1 MKSFETWTLDEL
13 HSSFGLKRTYE
24 NEKLNRWTSET
35 KTINDFE
42 KELLRRLHDKLL
54 IYVNTWNEDELK
66 MHFIAPL
73 LMLVDYTN
81 ERYKS
86 FSQRTLSAKINDIE
100 VSGKVDYMVATGYQK
115 PKQPFFF
122 IHEYK
127 PARRAVNDPDG
138 QLLIEMLTAQ
148 TLNQNQRPLF
158 GVVVEGKLWS
168 FVVLDGKNYCISQ
181 SYDCT
186 KDEIYQ
192 IYAILC
198 KVKDYIEEFLAEV
211 K

>member
-1 MKSFETWTLDEL
+1 MKSFETWTLEDLEL
-13 HSSFGLKRTYE
+13 TFGLTKIKETPILTQWLSATTTIS
-24 NEKLNRWTSET
+24 EKVKED
-35 KTINDFE
+35 IVYFQ
-42 KELLRRLHDKLL
+42 ELLTECG
-54 IYVNTWNEDELK
+54 NTWNEDELK
-66 MHFIAPL
+66 MHFIGPF
-73 LMLVDYTN
+73 LMLVKFTTN
-81 ERYKS
+81 HFKS
-86 FSQRTLSAKINDIE
+86 FTQRMLQCTINDIE
-100 VSGKVDYMVATGYQK
+100 VSGKVDFMVATGKQK
-115 PKQPFFF
+115 PRNPFFF

-138 QLLIEMLTAQ
+138 QLLIEMLAAQ
-148 TLNQNQRPLF
+148 TLNQDHRPLF

-168 FVVLDGKNYCISQ
+168 FVVLEGKNYIISQ

-198 KVKDYIEEFLAEV
+198 KVKDYIEAFLAEE